1 MKANEE
7 SLVRL
12 AEHLRAEV
20 ECLEHL
26 HAVLESEAVAL
37 RQMAIVDL
45 DELARRKERIIDE
58 HVGLSQRRAELL
70 SEHLGAPDI
79 SSLSDLI
86 DASDE
91 PCSSDLRALTIRLRQ
106 LATQIAEQNH
116 RNHIFAESGQGLIHS
131 LFRLFDLGRN
141 RIDSTYAA
149 DGQIRGSVLNA
160 QGNKGRA
167 CLV

>member
-7 SLVRL
+7 SLVQL

-26 HAVLESEAVAL
+26 YETLENEAVAL
-37 RQMAIVDL
+37 RQMALVEL
-45 DELARRKERIIDE
+45 DELARRKEQLLDQQQR
-58 HVGLSQRRAELL
+58 LSKLRADHLVLHLTHSDATTL
-70 SEHLGAPDI
+70 SELAAASEHPSAADVA
-79 SSLSDLI
+79 SLTNY
-86 DASDE
+86 
-91 PCSSDLRALTIRLRQ
+91 LRAL
-106 LATQIAEQNH
+106 ATAVSQQNH
-116 RNHIFAESGQGLIHS
+116 KNHIFAESGRGLIQS
-131 LFRLFDLGRN
+131 LFRLFDIGRT